1 MTGRLGSITKPR
13 QMLLAALAALVAVG
27 MGLSAARAE
36 TPPGPPDAPGST
48 EPGAITTVL
57 YPGWNL
63 VGWVGA
69 DAPTSELFDAIPAL
83 RQVSAWDA
91 EAQAYRHA
99 LRRRYDD
106 VPALTPGVG
115 LWLRLGGDSTIE
127 WIRPVS
133 DEGMLLSLRAGR
145 NLVGWTGRDG
155 TPVAQ
160 AVTSLGDAVVR
171 ARGWDAQAQ
180 RYVRY
185 IAAAG
190 PVGDIAGLNHG
201 DGLWIEASQAV
212 GWWQPGS
219 GKPPIT
225 FLGDVPEQ
233 AQADIL
239 AEFEEVQAFFVV
251 RFAALGRGRHQYIGA
266 TLDDIRTIYRAV
278 FGGEP
283 RSTAFCGRTDAVS
296 VDVYLS
302 GCAQRLQ
309 APSYI
314 EALMLEIPGKGPS
327 TGGRQGLDPRGP
339 SWLILGTNQYSKL
352 SYQGVTDPYFSDAT
366 ERDYHRGWASRT
378 ELPLRE
384 FHVFEGHSGPISA
397 AGRSLGFLAA
407 ERLAERAGAP
417 SLFEYL
423 RLMRDTND
431 WQKSFETAFGISS
444 DDFYEAFGV
453 YRANAFARPA
463 HLTDDKDE
471 AVLVVL
477 DEVPSEA
484 ASEIRAEFEGVREFF
499 DDRFGVEATEFTL
512 YIASDAQEALAAVPA
527 WNAVDMCRHW
537 PRSGVVV
544 LSLQWCG
551 DFLGLDYV
559 YTGAVIQELAYKQ
572 PPASGSVRGRAP
584 RWFEDGVVAYAE
596 AAYGEAAGTLIPG
609 EFHDLAVAA
618 AVHNPVKLEGLAGLS
633 GAFAA
638 GTWPTKALGFL
649 AVEWLAN
656 HAGDLAVFDYY
667 RRLPEATSRDEAFE
681 GAFGL
686 TFEEFYEQFEAYRDT
701 LEAP

>member
-1 MTGRLGSITKPR
+1 MPRRCTGEAAGTVAAGEFREAA
-13 QMLLAALAALVAVG
+13 LLAASSNSVALQDLVTFQDVLVAGSWSTRAHGFLAVEWLANHAGDAALFDYYR
-27 MGLSAARAE
+27 LL
-36 TPPGPPDAPGST
+36 PDATSRHEAFEQAFGLTLEAFYEQFEAYRATLEGAMTTSSPLALAHLRRALLVTLALLALGIGVAPGHAVAASDAAGT
-48 EPGAITTVL
+48 SEADTITTVL

-115 LWLRLGGDSTIE
+115 LWLRLDGSSAVE

-133 DEGMLLSLRAGR
+133 GEGMLLSLRAGR

-155 TPVAQ
+155 APVAQ
-160 AVTSLGDAVVR
+160 AMTSLGDAMVR
-171 ARGWDAQAQ
+171 ARGWDAPAQ

-225 FLGDVPEQ
+225 FLGDVAEQ

-296 VDVYLS
+296 VDVYLL

-339 SWLILGTNQYSKL
+339 SWLILGTNQYSRL
-352 SYQGVTDPYFSDAT
+352 SYQGVTDPYFSYAT

-378 ELPLRE
+378 ELPLRD
-384 FHVFEGHSGPISA
+384 FHVFEGHSGPISS

-417 SLFEYL
+417 ALFEYL

-431 WQKSFETAFGISS
+431 WQQVLRDSVRHQFG
-444 DDFYEAFGV
+444 
-453 YRANAFARPA
+453 
-463 HLTDDKDE
+463 
-471 AVLVVL
+471 
-477 DEVPSEA
+477 
-484 ASEIRAEFEGVREFF
+484 
-499 DDRFGVEATEFTL
+499 RFL
-512 YIASDAQEALAAVPA
+512 
-527 WNAVDMCRHW
+527 R
-537 PRSGVVV
+537 
-544 LSLQWCG
+544 
-551 DFLGLDYV
+551 
-559 YTGAVIQELAYKQ
+559 
-572 PPASGSVRGRAP
+572 SVRGLPRQRIRTACPSHGRQGRGGARRA
-584 RWFEDGVVAYAE
+584 
-596 AAYGEAAGTLIPG
+596 
-609 EFHDLAVAA
+609 
-618 AVHNPVKLEGLAGLS
+618 
-633 GAFAA
+633 
-638 GTWPTKALGFL
+638 
-649 AVEWLAN
+649 
-656 HAGDLAVFDYY
+656 
-667 RRLPEATSRDEAFE
+667 RRGSIRGSLRDPSRVR
-681 GAFGL
+681 GC
-686 TFEEFYEQFEAYRDT
+686 T
-701 LEAP
+701 